1 MSQHLLIFYIH
12 ILMRMFGREMIFEK
26 TANSFSTNSYVLVYL
41 CFYNSFPC
49 ICMNIK
55 YYIIFVYDVLQS
67 ELLVRPVLV
76 RTDVVLERPLS
87 KLDTHSSADII
98 RLLQRVSSYVCN
110 IQKINGKKIPK
121 IESIWRSAASIL
133 RLN

>member
-1 MSQHLLIFYIH
+1 
-12 ILMRMFGREMIFEK
+12 
-26 TANSFSTNSYVLVYL
+26 
-41 CFYNSFPC
+41 
-49 ICMNIK
+49 MNIK

-110 IQKINGKKIPK
+110 IQKINGKNIPK
-121 IESIWRSAASIL
+121 IESI
-133 RLN
+133 